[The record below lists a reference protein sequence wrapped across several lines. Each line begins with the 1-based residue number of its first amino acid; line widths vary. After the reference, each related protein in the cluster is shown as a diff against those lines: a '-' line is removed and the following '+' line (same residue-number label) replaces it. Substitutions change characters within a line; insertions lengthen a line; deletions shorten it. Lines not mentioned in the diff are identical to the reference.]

1 MCHIEILESSV
12 PRGFSAQASASHGRA
27 TSTNNHW
34 QALHIKQIGC
44 LLFPI
49 VKRFHLVSIWL
60 YFNLFKIEKDTKSL
74 TSEKVLRTNFGNVAD
89 RFCSLVRH
97 FAAPR
102 CACAKLGCA
111 IKFLKHIL
119 RCKAGWPTQPAT
131 TEVSKQH
138 QRFCKRIVTEVKT
151 SQSNMAETP
160 NGSEE
165 MNCNPRHISESP
177 PEHDDASIPD
187 LWNIRSNITL
197 HKNIQN
203 MTFRNWSVVVV
214 VVVVLELTFDIFRL
228 VQMDVGPLMTFHRHQ
243 WLQSPG
249 LSVKEWRN
257 EHIEHIELNTTS
269 EQLSRSVLGGCEV
282 PNNKKCQEHGVR
294 SCNAK
299 FLMHFPETSKCVS
312 FCGKK
317 SRPAYVSNN
326 LSALIWPLP
335 WYL

>member
-1 MCHIEILESSV
+1 MH
-12 PRGFSAQASASHGRA
+12 PRQTNQLFIFS
-27 TSTNNHW
+27 
-34 QALHIKQIGC
+34 
-44 LLFPI
+44 I

-74 TSEKVLRTNFGNVAD
+74 TSEKVLRTNLGNVAD

-138 QRFCKRIVTEVKT
+138 QRFCKRIVTEVKM

-165 MNCNPRHISESP
+165 MNCNPRRISESP
-177 PEHDDASIPD
+177 PEKEDTSIPD
-187 LWNIRSNITL
+187 LWNIRAKTL

-203 MTFRNWSVVVV
+203 TEALWLLWLWFLNW
-214 VVVVLELTFDIFRL
+214 LLITCRHLTH
-228 VQMDVGPLMTFHRHQ
+228 MDVGPLMMFHRHQ

-249 LSVKEWRN
+249 LSVKEWR
-257 EHIEHIELNTTS
+257 IEHIELNTTS
-269 EQLSRSVLGGCEV
+269 KQLSRSVLGGCEV
-282 PNNKKCQEHGVR
+282 PNK
-294 SCNAK
+294 
-299 FLMHFPETSKCVS
+299 
-312 FCGKK
+312 
-317 SRPAYVSNN
+317 
-326 LSALIWPLP
+326 
-335 WYL
+335 